1 MSIEDK
7 VIAIVCEKLSVPKEE
22 ISMEKTFVEDLKAD
36 SLELVELNMKLED
49 DFGLTIPDEDQAL
62 LRTVGDAVNY
72 IKKHTGNA

>member
-1 MSIEDK
+1 MSIEEK

-22 ISMEKTFVEDLKAD
+22 ITLDKAFQDDLKAD

-49 DFGLTIPDEDQAL
+49 DFGLTIPDEDQAS

-72 IKKHTGNA
+72 IKKHTGNS